1 MNAELLL
8 RNIQYLKFQRNAF
21 LAISFCLAVSLIAI
35 SFFLFF
41 KQERI
46 VVVPQN
52 IDKAIWVQG
61 SKVSPSY
68 LEQQSLFLSQLLL
81 NKTPQTV
88 KDQNLQLLRFAS
100 PEFYGDLK
108 EKLEQ
113 EQKKIL
119 EQGASF
125 VFFLK
130 TSEVF
135 LDKMQVKLTGERQVY
150 LGGQI
155 VSRSQEACI
164 LSFRMSGQIPFLS
177 GVKILTG
184 GQNAQ
189 N

>member
-1 MNAELLL
+1 MNAEFLH
-8 RNIQYLKFQRNAF
+8 RNIQFLKFQRNAF

-52 IDKAIWVQG
+52 LEKAIWVQG
-61 SKVSPSY
+61 SRVSPSY
-68 LEQQSLFLSQLLL
+68 LEQQALFLSQLLL

-88 KDQNLQLLRFAS
+88 KEQNLQLLRFAS
-100 PEFYGDLK
+100 PEFFGDLK

-119 EQGASF
+119 EQGSSF

-130 TSEVF
+130 SSEVF
-135 LDKMQVKLTGERQVY
+135 PEKMQVNLTGERQVY
-150 LGGQI
+150 LGGQM
-155 VSRSQEACI
+155 VSRSQETCI
-164 LSFRMSGQIPFLS
+164 LSFRMSGQAPLLS
-177 GVKILTG
+177 GVKILSG
-184 GQNAQ
+184 GKNG
-189 N
+189 NN